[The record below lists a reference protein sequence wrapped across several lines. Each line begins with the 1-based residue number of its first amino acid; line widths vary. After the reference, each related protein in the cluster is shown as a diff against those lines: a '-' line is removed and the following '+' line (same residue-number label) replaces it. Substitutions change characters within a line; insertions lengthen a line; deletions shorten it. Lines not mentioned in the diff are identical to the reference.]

1 MTIDTEQINC
11 PQKEQKHG
19 KAAKAGYFTQ
29 HWLEMCVAMCIGWG
43 VLGLL
48 FGWSVG
54 LIGISNPNI
63 QIPEVATLA
72 AAFSMTLPM
81 AAWMRYRKMEWRP
94 IGEMSAAMFV
104 EAILLIGVAQF
115 GILQRS
121 SLVPWLHYLMM
132 PAMLVPMFLRFDL
145 YSGHHGS
152 HQHQAHH

>member
-1 MTIDTEQINC
+1 MTIDTKQVNFPHEERTYGI
-11 PQKEQKHG
+11 G
-19 KAAKAGYFTQ
+19 AKAGYFTR
-29 HWLEMCVAMCIGWG
+29 HMLEMCIAMCIGWAVLG
-43 VLGLL
+43 VL
-48 FGWSVG
+48 FGRAVG

-63 QIPEVATLA
+63 QIPELSTLV
-72 AAFSMTLPM
+72 AAFNMTLPM

-94 IGEMSAAMFV
+94 IGEMSAAMFI

-115 GILQRS
+115 GILQRG

-145 YSGHHGS
+145 YTAHHGS